1 VSPIDPISQPEAGS
15 SEDGPPETGL
25 PEAGLPEVG
34 SPIETTAPLL
44 ITAEQP
50 PPLITAPVST
60 EIDLLDLFLV
70 GAMTIASFLFLGGL
84 AAVIFMMAHRSQ
96 HLNSKAMEDALTG
109 NAFFVVP
116 TQFVIYM
123 VILGFM
129 AFLVWVRHR
138 TPLFQAVHWNAP
150 NRTRA
155 MYALLIGVALAIVSV
170 IAETVLNRWIP
181 KSLPITEFFKDR
193 PSALLLS
200 VFAVLVAPFME
211 EMFFRGFLYPAVAR
225 WTGPV
230 LSVLVTASFF
240 TLLHGSQLG
249 YSWAAL
255 LPIFFVGAV
264 LTVTRAVTKS
274 VATCVIV
281 HMSYNFVLLAQ
292 SYVASNGF
300 RQMQG
305 S

>member
-1 VSPIDPISQPEAGS
+1 MSPIDPISQPEAGS
-15 SEDGPPETGL
+15 FEAGTPAAGF
-25 PEAGLPEVG
+25 PEAGFPEAG
-34 SPIETTAPLL
+34 SPLETTAPLP
-44 ITAEQP
+44 ITAEP

-84 AAVIFMMAHRSQ
+84 AAVIFMMAHRAQ

-181 KSLPITEFFKDR
+181 KSLPIAEFFKDR
-193 PSALLLS
+193 PSALLLA
-200 VFAVLVAPFME
+200 VFAVLAAPFME

-225 WTGPV
+225 WIGPV
-230 LSVLVTASFF
+230 LSILVTASLF

-281 HMSYNFVLLAQ
+281 HMAYNFVLLAQ

>member
-15 SEDGPPETGL
+15 PETGPPEAVF
-25 PEAGLPEVG
+25 PEAGSTIEPTVPLP
-34 SPIETTAPLL
+34 
-44 ITAEQP
+44 ITAEP
-50 PPLITAPVST
+50 PPLVTVPVST

-70 GAMTIASFLFLGGL
+70 GVMTITSFLFLGGL
-84 AAVIFMMAHRSQ
+84 AAVIFMMAHRAQ

-129 AFLVWVRHR
+129 AFLVWVRHK
-138 TPLFQAVHWNAP
+138 TSLFQAVHWNAP
-150 NRTRA
+150 NRKRA
-155 MYALLIGVALAIVSV
+155 MYALLIGAGLAIVSV
-170 IAETVLNRWIP
+170 IAEAVLNRWIP
-181 KSLPITEFFKDR
+181 KSLPIAEFFKDR
-193 PSALLLS
+193 PSALLLA

-211 EMFFRGFLYPAVAR
+211 EMFFRGFFYPAVAR
-225 WTGPV
+225 WTGPA
-230 LSVLVTASFF
+230 LSILVTASLF

-255 LPIFFVGAV
+255 LPIFFVGVV
-264 LTVTRAVTKS
+264 LTVTRAATKS

-281 HMSYNFVLLAQ
+281 HMAYNFVLLAQ